1 MGYIL
6 PVNNYAAQ
14 AYIGPVDNYKA
25 QENGTKITDKKDIM
39 YIEGPFKTVLNT
51 QYDEFDEDR
60 RKRKRNRAYAF
71 MRERKGMQGRERKVR
86 PRAERLYA
94 NLTGKGTNFN
104 AVI

>member
-1 MGYIL
+1 MGYII

-14 AYIGPVDNYKA
+14 AYIGPVNNYTN
-25 QENGTKITDKKDIM
+25 QEGQNRVVSKKDIM

-51 QYDEFDEDR
+51 QYDEFDEHK
-60 RKRKRNRAYAF
+60 RKRNRNRAYAF
-71 MRERKGMQGRERKVR
+71 MKERKRVGRDRKVK

>member
-6 PVNNYAAQ
+6 PVTNYAGQ
-14 AYIGPVDNYKA
+14 AYIGAVDNYKA
-25 QENGTKITDKKDIM
+25 QEYQNRVTDKKDIM
-39 YIEGPFKTVLNT
+39 YIEGPYKTVFNT
-51 QYDEFDEDR
+51 QYDEFDEDT

-71 MRERKGMQGRERKVR
+71 MKERKGMLGRERKLK